1 MDELCEHDSHLPFC
15 QLLRNWARPHS
26 LVHGGWIFQ
35 SRITLCCYGS
45 SCILQLGL
53 QFFYSSVFPI
63 HCGKQPNIVQIY
75 WTEDRVG
82 QLLIE
87 TLCLVSLQ
95 GFCGPY
101 VFFLFAGTM
110 LAFTLVTFFKVP
122 ETKGKSFEEIAE
134 EFRKK
139 SGSTQA
145 AKAATEMKF
154 LRATETA

>member
-1 MDELCEHDSHLPFC
+1 
-15 QLLRNWARPHS
+15 
-26 LVHGGWIFQ
+26 
-35 SRITLCCYGS
+35 
-45 SCILQLGL
+45 
-53 QFFYSSVFPI
+53 
-63 HCGKQPNIVQIY
+63 
-75 WTEDRVG
+75 
-82 QLLIE
+82 
-87 TLCLVSLQ
+87 
-95 GFCGPY
+95 
-101 VFFLFAGTM
+101 M